1 MNTDK
6 LLLMK
11 DALGRW
17 CRMAGR
23 ATSRPV
29 LVMWYVL
36 QSPETPRS
44 DKAAIFTS
52 LAYLVLPIDILS
64 ARRLPFI
71 GWLDEVVALS
81 TLVNRMSKHIT
92 PEIEATVEARLDSW
106 FPRPADISTD

>member
-64 ARRLPFI
+64 ARRSL
-71 GWLDEVVALS
+71 LS
-81 TLVNRMSKHIT
+81 AGLMK
-92 PEIEATVEARLDSW
+92 
-106 FPRPADISTD
+106 